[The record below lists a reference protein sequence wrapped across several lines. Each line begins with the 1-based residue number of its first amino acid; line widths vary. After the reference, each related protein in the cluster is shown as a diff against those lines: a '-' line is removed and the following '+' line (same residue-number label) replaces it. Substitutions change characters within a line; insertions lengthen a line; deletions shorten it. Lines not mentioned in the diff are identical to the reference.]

1 MTITRIKLLRDCG
14 IFHEFSWPKDLH
26 EFGRYNLIYGWNGSG
41 KTILGN
47 ILRAL
52 EHRSEPPNG
61 KVIVRIDGVDVSNDD
76 FSNVTIPIRVFN
88 RDYMN
93 ESVFP
98 KEGEV
103 APIFVLGKEN
113 VEKQKQVDKFKSS
126 LIDEQFKL
134 QTYKEKKTGASTA
147 LDTFCIDKAKVIKNM
162 LRSSGSNPYND
173 YNKGDFTRR
182 ANDMVSAGDKIAYII
197 NNATRGKYFTQLSS
211 SPEPKIQ
218 TLIYRLP
225 DLNALEK
232 NAGQLLSTTVVSEV
246 IQSLKDDAQLS
257 SWVHTG
263 LGIYQ
268 ERSVKKCLFCD
279 QPMPTDR
286 LSALEAHFNTE
297 YVDLILKL
305 DNQIKEVQDDIREI
319 TELAVPNVAELYDDL
334 SSDYEKANT
343 ALHKEC
349 DSAKSVLETL
359 AKELNDK
366 KDRAFERVV
375 LDVTMQDLNVGVVDK
390 LNEVIL
396 KHNQACDDFQ
406 SRIESA
412 RKQLEA
418 DLVAA
423 NLDEFIKLQ
432 NTIQLAESEVS
443 KTSDEVQRISN
454 EIPKL
459 EQDIVEHRRPA
470 EELNEDLRKYLGHD
484 ELRLEVKETGY
495 MIMRHDVQAEGI
507 SEGEMTAIALLY
519 FLKSLQDRRF
529 DLENGVVV
537 LDDPVS
543 SLDANALFYAFGFIR
558 EHTEKSQQLFVLT
571 HNFTFFQ
578 QVRNWFHYLKGQNK
592 KDISQRPARFYMI
605 DCVYD
610 GSRRC
615 STISALD
622 PLLEQYNSEYHYLF
636 ARIYRKVKGSTQGSL
651 GENYVFPNM
660 ARRLL
665 EAFLAFRQPQI
676 EGKLS
681 KKLQLV
687 HLDES
692 KKTRILRFLNTHS
705 HSGAVG
711 ETEHDPSI
719 LCEANAVLNDLLDL
733 IQAEDLEHF
742 SAMEKLI
749 EPPTNEMGEEQ

>member
-14 IFHEFSWPKDLH
+14 VFHEFSWPNDLH

-41 KTILGN
+41 KTILSN

-76 FSNVTIPIRVFN
+76 FGNVAIPIRVFN
-88 RDYMN
+88 RGFMN

-98 KEGEV
+98 KEGDV

-113 VEKQKQVDKFKSS
+113 IEKQKQVDKLKSR
-126 LIDEQFKL
+126 LTDEQSKL

-147 LDTFCIDKAKVIKNM
+147 LDTFCIDKAKVIKDT

-182 ANDMVSAGDKIAYII
+182 ANDMVSAGDKTAYII
-197 NNATRGKYFTQLSS
+197 NDATREKYFAQLHS

-232 NAGQLLSTTVVSEV
+232 TVVQLLSTTVFSKV
-246 IQSLKDDAQLS
+246 IQPLKDDARLS
-257 SWVHTG
+257 SWVYTG
-263 LGIYQ
+263 VGLHQ

-279 QPMPTDR
+279 QPMPMDR

-297 YVDLILKL
+297 YVDLMRKL
-305 DNQIKEVQDDIREI
+305 DGQIKALQDDIRAI
-319 TELAVPNVAELYDDL
+319 TDLAVPNVAELYDDL

-343 ALHKEC
+343 ALRKEC

-359 AKELNDK
+359 AKALNDK
-366 KDRAFERVV
+366 KDRAFERVA
-375 LDVTMQDLNVGVVDK
+375 LNVTMPDLNVGVVDK

-406 SRIESA
+406 SRIDSA

-418 DLVAA
+418 DSVVA
-423 NLDEFIKLQ
+423 NLDEFVKLQ
-432 NTIQLAESEVS
+432 NAIQLAESEVS
-443 KTSDEVQRISN
+443 KSMNEIQRISD
-454 EIPKL
+454 EISKL

-470 EELNEDLRKYLGHD
+470 EELNEDLHKYLGHD

-495 MIMRHDVQAEGI
+495 MIMRRDKPAEGI

-571 HNFTFFQ
+571 HDFTFFQ

-605 DCVYD
+605 DCAYN

-615 STISALD
+615 STLGALD

-676 EGKLS
+676 EGELR
-681 KKLQLV
+681 KKLRSVQ
-687 HLDES
+687 LDES
-692 KKTRILRFLNTHS
+692 KKTRILCFLHTHS

-711 ETEHDPSI
+711 ETEHDQSI
-719 LCEANAVLNDLLDL
+719 LCEANAVLKDLLDL
-733 IQAEDLEHF
+733 IKAEDPEHF
-742 SAMEKLI
+742 SAMEKLVTSPI
-749 EPPTNEMGEEQ
+749 DEGSGR

>member
-1 MTITRIKLLRDCG
+1 MTITRIKRLRDCG
-14 IFHEFSWPKDLH
+14 VFHDFSWPNDLH
-26 EFGRYNLIYGWNGSG
+26 EFGRYNLLYGWNGSG
-41 KTILGN
+41 KTILSN
-47 ILRAL
+47 VLRAL

-61 KVIVRIDGVDVSNDD
+61 KVVVRIDGEDVSNND
-76 FSNVTIPIRVFN
+76 FGNVAIPIRVFN
-88 RDYMN
+88 RDFMTD
-93 ESVFP
+93 SVFP
-98 KEGEV
+98 REGDV

-113 VEKQKQVDKFKSS
+113 VEKQKQVDKFKSN
-126 LIDEQFKL
+126 LIDEQAKL
-134 QTYKEKKTGASTA
+134 QTYEEKKTGAFTA
-147 LDTFCIDKAKVIKNM
+147 LDTFCIDKAKVIKDM

-182 ANDMVSAGDKIAYII
+182 TSDMISASDKTAYII
-197 NNATRGKYFTQLSS
+197 NDATREKYLVQLHS
-211 SPEPKIQ
+211 SPKPKIQ

-225 DLNALEK
+225 DLNAIEK
-232 NAGQLLSTTVVSEV
+232 TVVQLLSTTVFSEV
-246 IQSLKDDAQLS
+246 IQSLKADAQLS
-257 SWVHTG
+257 TWVYIG
-263 LGIYQ
+263 LGLHH
-268 ERSVKKCLFCD
+268 ERSVKKCLFCN
-279 QPMPTDR
+279 QPIPMDR
-286 LSALEAHFNTE
+286 LSVLEAHFNTE
-297 YVDLILKL
+297 YIDLMRKL
-305 DNQIKEVQDDIREI
+305 DDQIKAVQGDIRAI
-319 TELAVPNVAELYDDL
+319 TNLVVPNVAELYDDL

-343 ALHKEC
+343 ALRKEC
-349 DSAKSVLETL
+349 DSAKSLLEIL
-359 AKELNDK
+359 VKALNNK
-366 KDRAFERVV
+366 KDRLFEQVTLNV
-375 LDVTMQDLNVGVVDK
+375 TIPNLDVGAVDK

-406 SRIESA
+406 SRIDFA

-418 DLVAA
+418 DSVFA
-423 NLDEFIKLQ
+423 NLEEFVKLQ
-432 NTIQLAESEVS
+432 NAIQLAESEVVNS
-443 KTSDEVQRISN
+443 MHEVQRIAG

-459 EQDIVEHRRPA
+459 EQEIVEHRRPA

-495 MIMRHDVQAEGI
+495 TIMRHSELARGL

-529 DLENGVVV
+529 DLQKGVVV

-543 SLDANALFYAFGFIR
+543 SLDANALYYAFGFIK
-558 EHTEKSQQLFVLT
+558 ENTKNAKQLFILT

-578 QVRNWFHYLKGQNK
+578 QVRNWFHYLKGQKK
-592 KDISQRPARFYMI
+592 KDISQRPARFYMV

-615 STISALD
+615 STLSALD

-636 ARIYRKVKGSTQGSL
+636 ARIYRKVKGSMQGSL

-676 EGKLS
+676 EGELWA
-681 KKLQLV
+681 KLQSIQF
-687 HLDES
+687 DES
-692 KKTRILRFLNTHS
+692 RKTRILRFFNTHS

-719 LCEANAVLNDLLDL
+719 LCEANAVLKDLLDL
-733 IQAEDLEHF
+733 IQSQDPPHF
-742 SAMEKLI
+742 SAMEKLVTSPI
-749 EPPTNEMGEEQ
+749 DEGNGG